1 MKLSTIKTFGL
12 STILMLSIVF
22 MSIAQEKAS
31 PAKTAEGSING
42 AKITVNYSSPG
53 VKGRTIFGDLIPL
66 GKVWRAGANEATLFE
81 TSKDIQVEGK
91 DLPAGKYSFFI
102 IPGENSSTFIFNKQT
117 GQWGTKYD
125 ESKDALRVSVSSNET
140 NSLTENLIYNVLDDG
155 LEVKWEYGRAKAS
168 IK

>member
-1 MKLSTIKTFGL
+1 MKTSTIKTFGL
-12 STILMLSIVF
+12 STLLMLSVAFISV
-22 MSIAQEKAS
+22 AQERAS

-53 VKGRTIFGDLIPL
+53 VKGRTIFGELIPL

-91 DLPAGKYSFFI
+91 KLPAGKYSFFI

-125 ESKDALRVSVSSNET
+125 ESQDALRVSVSSSQTKN
-140 NSLTENLIYNVLDDG
+140 LTENLVYNVLEDG
-155 LEVKWEYGRAKAS
+155 LEVKWEYHSAKAS